1 MSSQPTREEPSRV
14 RAVDAVMEC
23 LKAEGVDV
31 VFGLPGGA
39 NLPTYDAFVDAGI
52 RHVLVRHEAGGG
64 HAAEGYAK
72 ATGKVGVCLGT
83 SGPGATNLVT
93 PICDAM
99 MDSVPIVFLT
109 GQVRTDLLGTDGFQE
124 ADTLGITIPIVKHS
138 FMIQHPLE
146 IPRAIHEA
154 FYVARTGRPGPVIV
168 DIPVDLSRADIPYEP
183 VSDVHLPGY
192 QPTTE
197 GNAKQIRQAA
207 KALAAARRPVIYAGG
222 GVVSAGA
229 ARELTELATADRFPV
244 TCTLMGLGAF
254 PAPHEQWLG
263 MLGMHGTRSANYAM
277 DEADLIVAIGAR
289 FDDRITGKL
298 SEFAPRAKFIHID
311 VDPAEISKNVPAHIP
326 IVGDAKNIL
335 SRLTAE
341 YRALETDGAR
351 LEGWWS
357 RIRGWQQQHPLG
369 YQDSAD
375 SEIKPQYMVQ
385 ALYEATNGQAIVTSD
400 VGQHQ
405 MWCAQYYGFTRPRQ
419 WINSGGLGTMGFGL
433 PSAMGAKVACP
444 EADVVCLA
452 GDGSLIMNVQEFATC
467 VDEQIP
473 VKVFLMNNG
482 YLGMVRQWQEL
493 FWDKRYSS
501 VKMGSSPDWVKLA
514 EAFGAKGMLVEDKN
528 ELVAGFKDALAA
540 DGPVLVD
547 VRVTAEE
554 NCYPMIPAGQ
564 AARDMVG

>member
-1 MSSQPTREEPSRV
+1 M
-14 RAVDAVMEC
+14 
-23 LKAEGVDV
+23 
-31 VFGLPGGA
+31 
-39 NLPTYDAFVDAGI
+39 
-52 RHVLVRHEAGGG
+52 
-64 HAAEGYAK
+64 
-72 ATGKVGVCLGT
+72 
-83 SGPGATNLVT
+83 
-93 PICDAM
+93 
-99 MDSVPIVFLT
+99 
-109 GQVRTDLLGTDGFQE
+109 
-124 ADTLGITIPIVKHS
+124 PIVKHS

-154 FYVARTGRPGPVIV
+154 FYLARTGRPGPVIV

-183 VSDVHLPGY
+183 VNDVHLPGY
-192 QPTTE
+192 QPTTD
-197 GNAKQIRQAA
+197 GNLKQIRLAA
-207 KALAAARRPVIYAGG
+207 KALANSRRPVIYGGG
-222 GVVSAGA
+222 GVVNADA
-229 ARELTELATADRFPV
+229 AKEFLELCTSDRFPV

-254 PAPHEQWLG
+254 PADHEQWLG
-263 MLGMHGTRSANYAM
+263 MLGMHGTRTANYSM

-289 FDDRITGKL
+289 FDDRVTGKL
-298 SEFAPRAKFIHID
+298 SEFAPRAKFIHVD

-335 SRLTAE
+335 PKLTAE
-341 YRALETDGAR
+341 YRALGADATR
-351 LEGWWS
+351 LEGWWQ
-357 RIRGWQQQHPLG
+357 RIQGWQEKHPLA
-369 YQDSAD
+369 YEDSAD

-385 ALYEATNGQAIVTSD
+385 AMFEATNGEAIVTSD

-405 MWCAQYYGFTRPRQ
+405 MWAAQYYGFTRPRQ

-433 PSAMGAKVACP
+433 PSAMGAKVAC
-444 EADVVCLA
+444 EGTDVVCLA
-452 GDGSLIMNVQEFATC
+452 GDGSLIMNIQELATC
-467 VDEQIP
+467 VDEHIP

-493 FWDKRYSS
+493 FWDRRYSS

-514 EAFGAKGMLVEDKN
+514 EAFGARGMRIEDKS
-528 ELVAGFKDALAA
+528 ELVDGFKEALKE